1 MKFDVFQI
9 NFTDEQVDLIN
20 ESETRPDFYLEY
32 LDTNFRP
39 TAEAIVKAKKQY
51 QKVATIEANG
61 FEDVFEIGN
70 IGPESKITRISPM
83 HSVSVGDVIVREDGV
98 AKFVAPIGFES
109 VVF

>member
-39 TAEAIVKAKKQY
+39 TAEAIVKAKLLALPGCIPFRL
-51 QKVATIEANG
+51 V
-61 FEDVFEIGN
+61 
-70 IGPESKITRISPM
+70 M
-83 HSVSVGDVIVREDGV
+83 
-98 AKFVAPIGFES
+98 
-109 VVF
+109 

>member
-20 ESETRPDFYLEY
+20 ESDSRPDFYNQY
-32 LDTNFRP
+32 LDTTFRP
-39 TAEAIVKAKKQY
+39 TADAIIKARSPY
-51 QKVATIEANG
+51 EKVATIEANG

-70 IGPESKITRISPM
+70 IGPESKITRITRM